1 MSTFPSLV
9 MIIRHG
15 EKPGSPDGTDGGVDL
30 SILGSARAAALPS
43 LFTPGT
49 ADGATGTP
57 PQVTCGTALGQ
68 SGQYTGTYGAVTVA
82 TAPPCFPVP
91 KFLFATEQPSPQQGS
106 SQQRSQKRSAHKGS
120 DSDSSNRPYETIVPL
135 SEALPGAPVYI
146 NNTFANDDCK
156 GVANEILNVNPA
168 KYADQVVLIAWH
180 HGKIPELV
188 TDFQVP
194 ADELQKIGF
203 SKWPATV
210 FDVVLLIT
218 WPNGVPTLNIGYQQL
233 LYGDTTAPTAG
244 R

>member
-1 MSTFPSLV
+1 MSTFPTLV

-15 EKPGSPDGTDGGVDL
+15 EKPGSPDGKDGGVDL

-43 LFTPGT
+43 LFTPG
-49 ADGATGTP
+49 AVDGAIGTP
-57 PQVTCGTALGQ
+57 LQVTCGTVPGQ
-68 SGQYTGTYGAVTVA
+68 SGQYTGKYGVA
-82 TAPPCFPVP
+82 TVPTVPPRGPGP
-91 KFLFATEQPSPQQGS
+91 GFLFATEQPTLQQGS
-106 SQQRSQKRSAHKGS
+106 SQKASSAKGS
-120 DSDSSNRPYETIVPL
+120 DSESSNRPYETIVPL

-146 NNTFANDDCK
+146 NNTFANDDCE
-156 GVANEILNVNPA
+156 GVTNEILNVNPA

-203 SKWPATV
+203 SKWLSTV
-210 FDVVLLIT
+210 FDVILLIT

-233 LYGDTTAPTAG
+233 LYNDTTAPTAG

>member
-15 EKPGSPDGTDGGVDL
+15 EKPGNPNGTDGGVDL

-49 ADGATGTP
+49 AVGATGTP
-57 PQVTCGTALGQ
+57 PQVTCGTAPGQ
-68 SGQYTGTYGAVTVA
+68 SGQYTGKYGAVTVP
-82 TAPPCFPVP
+82 TTPPRFPVP
-91 KFLFATEQPSPQQGS
+91 NFLFATQPPTSQQGS
-106 SQQRSQKRSAHKGS
+106 SHKGSHKGS

-146 NNTFANDDCK
+146 NNTFANDDCN
-156 GVANEILNVNPA
+156 GVKNEILNVNPA
-168 KYADQVVLIAWH
+168 KYRDQVVLIAWH

-203 SKWPATV
+203 SKWPSTV

-233 LYGDTTAPTAG
+233 LYGDTTTPTAG